1 MAGFM
6 SAPLSG
12 SQLANLGLS
21 SSQTAGLVGSM
32 SSTGVTS
39 SQESLIAQ
47 SMNFS
52 ALGQNMSNMG
62 MTPELKTSMSKWNTE
77 FSKMSK
83 KMQSLGIN
91 SSQTSSLTGI
101 TGLSGAPN
109 IATTPSFQHIK
120 NPHFNTRMT
129 STIGKMKKLGHK

>member
-1 MAGFM
+1 M

-12 SQLANLGLS
+12 PQLANLGLS
-21 SSQTAGLVGSM
+21 SSQTTGLVGSM
-32 SSTGVTS
+32 SNSGMTS
-39 SQESLIAQ
+39 SQQSLVAQ
-47 SMNFS
+47 SMNFG

-62 MTPELKTSMSKWNTE
+62 MTPELKASMSKWNTE

-91 SSQTSSLTGI
+91 PSQTSSLTGI

-109 IATTPSFQHIK
+109 NATTSTFQHIK
-120 NPHFNTRMT
+120 NPHFNKQMN
-129 STIGKMKKLGHK
+129 STIGKMRKMGHK